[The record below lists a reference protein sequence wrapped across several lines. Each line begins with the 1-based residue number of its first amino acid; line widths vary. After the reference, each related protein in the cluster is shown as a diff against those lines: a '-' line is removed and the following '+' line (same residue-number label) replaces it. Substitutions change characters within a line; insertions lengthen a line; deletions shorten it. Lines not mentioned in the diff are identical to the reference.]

1 MLTDQLKRYQEL
13 ALALTAQYNP
23 EMYEP
28 LMQEIM
34 ATDPMAAQTIAQ
46 PVQPVKKQDNINPRP
61 NEAGNVAKARA
72 KSQAASQPQ

>member
-34 ATDPMAAQTIAQ
+34 ATDPMAAQTMAQ
-46 PVQPVKKQDNINPRP
+46 PVQVKKQDNINPRP

-72 KSQAASQPQ
+72 KSQAASHPQ

>member
-1 MLTDQLKRYQEL
+1 
-13 ALALTAQYNP
+13 
-23 EMYEP
+23 MYEP

-46 PVQPVKKQDNINPRP
+46 PVQPAKKQDNINPRP
-61 NEAGNVAKARA
+61 NEAGNVAKAMA